1 MRRKKIRP
9 LQLDKDYIY
18 GAKEISKILIE
29 HYNAHFSERNK
40 INKITEELNDIGDL
54 SDIDFS

>member
-29 HYNAHFSERNK
+29 HYNAHFSEMNK